1 MVLRASR
8 ARSYRSTYP
17 KAEEHA
23 LFAIT
28 RARIHPISGP
38 VLPSGTVLVSAGK
51 IQAVGADLEVPAGC
65 PVIDAQG
72 ATLIPGMID
81 AHCHVG
87 LWEEGLKF
95 EGEDGNEMTDPITPH
110 MRALDGINPLD
121 LGFEDARSAGVTTVF
136 VLPGSAN
143 VIGGQPVC
151 LKTAGVAIDQM
162 AIRQPAGLKVAFGEN
177 PKRVYHSK
185 NKMPMTRMG
194 IAALMRQTFVEAQTY
209 ARKVEKAREAGEEGP
224 DRDLRMEAIAL
235 SLSRRVPMRAHAHRT
250 DDILTAIRIAEEFNL
265 DLVIEHCTEGHK
277 IAPLLAE
284 KGVRA
289 VVGPSMSCR
298 SKVELRE
305 RNYET
310 AAVLDQAGVLVAIM
324 TDHPVV
330 PIHHL
335 PLCAALAA
343 KAGMGREAALA
354 GITLNAA
361 RICGVDHRIGSLEP
375 GKDAD
380 MVLLTGH
387 PFDLDTEVLMT
398 WIDGQVVFQ
407 RTR

>member
-1 MVLRASR
+1 M
-8 ARSYRSTYP
+8 
-17 KAEEHA
+17 
-23 LFAIT
+23 FAIT
-28 RARIHPISGP
+28 RARIHPVSGP
-38 VLPSGTVLVSAGK
+38 VIPSGTVLVADGK
-51 IQAVGADLEVPAGC
+51 IQAVGPDLPVPAGYT
-65 PVIDAQG
+65 VIDADG
-72 ATLIPGMID
+72 ATLVPGFID

-95 EGEDGNEMTDPITPH
+95 EGDDGNEMTDPVTPH
-110 MRALDGINPLD
+110 MRALDGINPED
-121 LGFEDARSAGVTTVF
+121 MGFEDARSAGVTTVF

-143 VIGGQPVC
+143 VVGGQPVC
-151 LKTAGVAIDQM
+151 LKTAGLSIDTM

-185 NKMPMTRMG
+185 NKMPSTRMG
-194 IAALMRQTFVEAQTY
+194 IAALMRQSFVDAQNY
-209 ARKVEKAREAGEEGP
+209 ARKVDRAKEAGEPGP

-235 SLSRRVPMRAHAHRT
+235 SLARRVPMRAHAHRA

-265 DLVIEHCTEGHK
+265 DLVVEHCTEGHK
-277 IAPLLAE
+277 LAPLLAE

-310 AAVLDQAGVLVAIM
+310 AAIVQQAGVMVAIM

-330 PIHHL
+330 PVHHL
-335 PLCAALAA
+335 ALCAALAA
-343 KAGMGREAALA
+343 KAGMGREAALEA
-354 GITLNAA
+354 ITLNAA
-361 RICGVDHRIGSLEP
+361 RICGVAHRVGSLEV

-380 MVLLTGH
+380 MVLLSGH
-387 PFDLDTEVLMT
+387 PFDLETNVLTT
-398 WIDGQVVFQ
+398 WIDGAVVYQ
-407 RTR
+407 RA

>member
-1 MVLRASR
+1 L
-8 ARSYRSTYP
+8 
-17 KAEEHA
+17 EQEHA

-28 RARIHPISGP
+28 RARIHPVSGP
-38 VLPSGTVLVSAGK
+38 VIPSGTVLVADGK
-51 IQAVGADLEVPAGC
+51 IQAVGPDLPVPAGYT
-65 PVIDAQG
+65 VIDADG
-72 ATLIPGMID
+72 ATLVPGFID

-95 EGEDGNEMTDPITPH
+95 EGDDGNEMTDPVTPH
-110 MRALDGINPLD
+110 MRALDGINPED
-121 LGFEDARSAGVTTVF
+121 MGFEDARSAGVTTVF

-143 VIGGQPVC
+143 VVGGQPVC
-151 LKTAGVAIDQM
+151 LKTAGLSIDTM

-185 NKMPMTRMG
+185 NKMPSTRMG
-194 IAALMRQTFVEAQTY
+194 IAALMRQSFVDAQNY
-209 ARKVEKAREAGEEGP
+209 ARKVDRAKEAGEPGP

-235 SLSRRVPMRAHAHRT
+235 SLARRVPMRAHAHRA

-265 DLVIEHCTEGHK
+265 DLVVEHCTEGHK
-277 IAPLLAE
+277 LAPLLAE

-310 AAVLDQAGVLVAIM
+310 AAILQQAGVMVAIM

-330 PIHHL
+330 PVHHL
-335 PLCAALAA
+335 ALCAALAA
-343 KAGMGREAALA
+343 KAGMGREAALEA
-354 GITLNAA
+354 ITLNAA
-361 RICGVDHRIGSLEP
+361 RICGVAHRVGSLEV

-380 MVLLTGH
+380 MVLLSGH
-387 PFDLDTEVLMT
+387 PFDLETNVLTT
-398 WIDGQVVFQ
+398 WIDGAVVYQ
-407 RTR
+407 RA

>member
-1 MVLRASR
+1 MQQELAS
-8 ARSYRSTYP
+8 
-17 KAEEHA
+17 
-23 LFAIT
+23 FAIT
-28 RARIHPISGP
+28 RARIHPVSGP
-38 VLPSGTVLVSAGK
+38 VIPSGTVLVADGK
-51 IQAVGADLEVPAGC
+51 IQAVGPDVALPEGC
-65 PVIDAQG
+65 RVIDADG
-72 ATLIPGMID
+72 ATLVPGFID

-95 EGEDGNEMTDPITPH
+95 EGDDGNEMTDPITPH
-110 MRALDGINPLD
+110 MRALDGINPQD
-121 LGFEDARSAGVTTVF
+121 LGFEDARSAGVTTIF

-151 LKTAGVAIDQM
+151 LKTAGLSIDEM

-185 NKMPMTRMG
+185 NKMPTTRMG
-194 IAALMRQTFVEAQTY
+194 IAAMMRQTFVDAQSY
-209 ARKVEKAREAGEEGP
+209 ARKVERAKETGEPGP

-235 SLSRRVPMRAHAHRT
+235 SLARRVPMRAHAHRT
-250 DDILTAIRIAEEFNL
+250 DDILTALRIAEEFSL
-265 DLVIEHCTEGHK
+265 DLVVEHCTEGHK

-310 AAVLDQAGVLVAIM
+310 AAILQKAGVMVAIM

-335 PLCAALAA
+335 TLCAALAA
-343 KAGMGREAALA
+343 KAGMGPEAALEA
-354 GITLNAA
+354 ITLNAA
-361 RICGVDHRIGSLEP
+361 RICGVAHRVGSLEP

-380 MVLLTGH
+380 MVLLDGH
-387 PFDLDTEVLMT
+387 PFEIATNVLKT

-407 RTR
+407 RA

>member
-1 MVLRASR
+1 MQQELAS
-8 ARSYRSTYP
+8 
-17 KAEEHA
+17 
-23 LFAIT
+23 FAIT

-38 VLPSGTVLVSAGK
+38 VIPSGTVLVADGK
-51 IQAVGADLEVPAGC
+51 IQAVGPDVALPEGC
-65 PVIDAQG
+65 RVIDADG
-72 ATLIPGMID
+72 ATLVPGFID

-95 EGEDGNEMTDPITPH
+95 EGDDGNEMTDPITPH
-110 MRALDGINPLD
+110 MRALDGINPQD
-121 LGFEDARSAGVTTVF
+121 LGFEDARSAGVTTIF

-151 LKTAGVAIDQM
+151 LKTAGLSIDEM

-185 NKMPMTRMG
+185 NKMPTTRMG
-194 IAALMRQTFVEAQTY
+194 IAAMMRQTFVDAQSY
-209 ARKVEKAREAGEEGP
+209 ARKVERAKETGEPGP

-235 SLSRRVPMRAHAHRT
+235 SLARRVPMRAHAHRT
-250 DDILTAIRIAEEFNL
+250 DDILTALRIAEEFSL
-265 DLVIEHCTEGHK
+265 DLVVEHCTEGHK

-310 AAVLDQAGVLVAIM
+310 AAILQKAGVMVAIM

-335 PLCAALAA
+335 TLCAALAA
-343 KAGMGREAALA
+343 KAGMGPEAALEA
-354 GITLNAA
+354 ITLNAA
-361 RICGVDHRIGSLEP
+361 RICGVAHRVGSLEP

-380 MVLLTGH
+380 MVLLDGH
-387 PFDLDTEVLMT
+387 PFEIATNVLKT

-407 RTR
+407 RA

>member
-1 MVLRASR
+1 
-8 ARSYRSTYP
+8 
-17 KAEEHA
+17 

-38 VLPSGTVLVSAGK
+38 VIPSGTVLVMDGK
-51 IQAVGADLEVPAGC
+51 IQAVGPDVAVPEGYT
-65 PVIDAQG
+65 VIDADG
-72 ATLIPGMID
+72 ATLVPGFID

-87 LWEEGLKF
+87 LWEEGIKF
-95 EGEDGNEMTDPITPH
+95 EGDDGNEMTDPVTPH
-110 MRALDGINPLD
+110 MRALDGINPQD
-121 LGFEDARSAGVTTVF
+121 LGFEDARSAGVTTLF

-151 LKTAGVAIDQM
+151 LKTAGVAIDDM

-177 PKRVYHSK
+177 PKRVYHAK
-185 NKMPMTRMG
+185 NKMPTTRMG
-194 IAALMRQTFVEAQTY
+194 IAALMRQSFVDAQTY
-209 ARKVEKAREAGEEGP
+209 ARKVEAAKENGEAGP
-224 DRDLRMEAIAL
+224 DRDLRMEALAL
-235 SLSRRVPMRAHAHRT
+235 SLARRVPMRAHAHRT

-265 DLVIEHCTEGHK
+265 DLVVEHCTEGHK

-310 AAVLDQAGVLVAIM
+310 AAILQKAGVMVAIM

-335 PLCAALAA
+335 ALCAALAA
-343 KAGMGREAALA
+343 KAGMGREAALEA
-354 GITLNAA
+354 ITLNAA
-361 RICGVDHRIGSLEP
+361 RICGVDHRVGSLEP

-380 MVLLTGH
+380 MVLMSGH
-387 PFDLDTEVLMT
+387 PFDIETNVLST
-398 WIDGQVVFQ
+398 WIDGQVVYQ
-407 RTR
+407 RA

>member
-1 MVLRASR
+1 M
-8 ARSYRSTYP
+8 
-17 KAEEHA
+17 
-23 LFAIT
+23 FAIT
-28 RARIHPISGP
+28 RARIHPISGS
-38 VLPSGTVLVSAGK
+38 VIPSGTVLVANGK
-51 IQAVGADLEVPAGC
+51 IQAVGAEVAVPEGYA
-65 PVIDAQG
+65 VIDAEG
-72 ATLIPGMID
+72 ATLVPGFVD

-95 EGEDGNEMTDPITPH
+95 EGDDGNEMTDPITPQ

-121 LGFEDARSAGVTTVF
+121 LGFEDARSAGVTTLF

-151 LKTAGVAIDQM
+151 LKTAGLSVDQM

-177 PKRVYHSK
+177 PKRVYHAK
-185 NKMPMTRMG
+185 NRMPTTRMG
-194 IAALMRQTFVEAQTY
+194 IAAMLRETLVQAQTY
-209 ARKVEKAREAGEEGP
+209 ARKVEEAKEKGEPGP
-224 DRDLRMEAIAL
+224 DRDLKMEAIAL
-235 SLSRRVPMRAHAHRT
+235 ALARRVPMRAHAHRA
-250 DDILTAIRIAEEFNL
+250 DDILTALRIAEEFNL
-265 DLVIEHCTEGHK
+265 DLVVEHCTEGHK

-310 AAVLDQAGVLVAIM
+310 AAILQKAGVMVAIM

-335 PLCAALAA
+335 TLCAALAA
-343 KAGMGREAALA
+343 KAGMGREAALEA
-354 GITLNAA
+354 ITLNAA
-361 RICGVDHRIGSLEP
+361 RICGVDHRVGSIEP

-380 MVLLTGH
+380 LVLLDGH
-387 PFDLDTEVLMT
+387 PFDIETNVLTT
-398 WIDGQVVFQ
+398 WIDGQVVYQ
-407 RTR
+407 RAK

>member
-1 MVLRASR
+1 MQQER
-8 ARSYRSTYP
+8 
-17 KAEEHA
+17 A

-38 VLPSGTVLVSAGK
+38 AIPSGTVLVKDGK
-51 IQAVGADLEVPAGC
+51 IQALGADVTVPDGYE
-65 PVIDAQG
+65 VIDADG
-72 ATLIPGMID
+72 ATLVPGFID

-87 LWEEGLKF
+87 LWEEGIKF
-95 EGEDGNEMTDPITPH
+95 EGDDGNEMTDPVTPH
-110 MRALDGINPLD
+110 MRALDGINPQD
-121 LGFEDARSAGVTTVF
+121 LGFEDARSAGVTTIY

-151 LKTAGVAIDQM
+151 LKTAGVAIDDM

-185 NKMPMTRMG
+185 NKMPSTRMG
-194 IAALMRQTFVEAQTY
+194 IAALMRQSFVDAQTY
-209 ARKVEKAREAGEEGP
+209 ARKVETAKEKGEPGP
-224 DRDLRMEAIAL
+224 DRDLRMEAIAH
-235 SLSRRVPMRAHAHRT
+235 SLARRVPMRAHAHRT

-265 DLVIEHCTEGHK
+265 DLVVEHCTEGHK

-310 AAVLDQAGVLVAIM
+310 AAILQQAGVMVAIM

-335 PLCAALAA
+335 TICAALAA
-343 KAGMGREAALA
+343 KAGMGREAALEA
-354 GITLNAA
+354 ITLNAA
-361 RICGVDHRIGSLEP
+361 RICGVAHRVGSLEP

-380 MVLLTGH
+380 MVLLDGH
-387 PFDLDTEVLMT
+387 PFDIETNVLTT
-398 WIDGQVVFQ
+398 WIDGQVVY
-407 RTR
+407 RRA

>member
-1 MVLRASR
+1 M
-8 ARSYRSTYP
+8 
-17 KAEEHA
+17 
-23 LFAIT
+23 FAIT

-38 VLPSGTVLVSAGK
+38 VIPAGTVLVSDGK
-51 IQAVGADLEVPAGC
+51 IQAIGQDLAVPDGYE
-65 PVIDAQG
+65 VIDADG
-72 ATLIPGMID
+72 ATLVPGFID

-95 EGEDGNEMTDPITPH
+95 EGDDGNEMTDPVTPH

-121 LGFEDARSAGVTTVF
+121 MGFADARSAGVTTIF

-151 LKTAGVAIDQM
+151 LKTAGISIDEM

-185 NKMPMTRMG
+185 NKMPTTRMG
-194 IAALMRQTFVEAQTY
+194 IAAMMRQALVDAQAY
-209 ARKVEKAREAGEEGP
+209 ARKVDRAREAGEDGP
-224 DRDLRMEAIAL
+224 DRDLRKEAIAL
-235 SLSRRVPMRAHAHRT
+235 SLARRVPMRAHAHRT
-250 DDILTAIRIAEEFNL
+250 DDILTAVRIAEEFDL
-265 DLVIEHCTEGHK
+265 DLVVEHCTEGHH

-310 AAVLDQAGVLVAIM
+310 AAILSQAGVLVAIM

-335 PLCAALAA
+335 ALCAAMAA
-343 KAGMGREAALA
+343 KAGMGRERALEA
-354 GITLNAA
+354 ITLNAA
-361 RICGVDHRIGSLEP
+361 RICGVAHRVGSLEV

-380 MVLLTGH
+380 MVLLNGH
-387 PFDLDTEVLMT
+387 PFDIETDVLTT
-398 WIDGQVVFQ
+398 WIEGRVVYQ
-407 RTR
+407 RQR

>member
-1 MVLRASR
+1 M
-8 ARSYRSTYP
+8 
-17 KAEEHA
+17 
-23 LFAIT
+23 FAIT

-38 VLPSGTVLVSAGK
+38 VIPSGTVLVMDGK
-51 IQAVGADLEVPAGC
+51 IQAVGPDVAVPEGYT
-65 PVIDAQG
+65 VIDADG
-72 ATLIPGMID
+72 ATLVPGFID

-87 LWEEGLKF
+87 LWEEGIKF
-95 EGEDGNEMTDPITPH
+95 EGDDGNEMTDPVTPH
-110 MRALDGINPLD
+110 MRALDGINPQD
-121 LGFEDARSAGVTTVF
+121 LGFEDARSAGVTTLF

-151 LKTAGVAIDQM
+151 LKTAGVAIDDM

-177 PKRVYHSK
+177 PKRVYHAK
-185 NKMPMTRMG
+185 NKMPTTRMG
-194 IAALMRQTFVEAQTY
+194 IAALMRQSFVDAQTY
-209 ARKVEKAREAGEEGP
+209 ARKVEAAKENGEAGP
-224 DRDLRMEAIAL
+224 DRDLRMEALAL
-235 SLSRRVPMRAHAHRT
+235 SLARRVPMRAHAHRT

-265 DLVIEHCTEGHK
+265 DLVVEHCTEGHK

-310 AAVLDQAGVLVAIM
+310 AAILQKAGVMVAIM

-335 PLCAALAA
+335 ALCAALAA
-343 KAGMGREAALA
+343 KAGMGREAALEA
-354 GITLNAA
+354 ITLNAA
-361 RICGVDHRIGSLEP
+361 RICGVDHRVGSLEP

-380 MVLLTGH
+380 MVLMSGH
-387 PFDLDTEVLMT
+387 PFDIETNVLST
-398 WIDGQVVFQ
+398 WIDGQVVYQ
-407 RTR
+407 RA

>member
-1 MVLRASR
+1 M
-8 ARSYRSTYP
+8 P
-17 KAEEHA
+17 QEHA
-23 LFAIT
+23 VFAIT
-28 RARIHPISGP
+28 RAEIHPISGP
-38 VLPSGTVLVSAGK
+38 VIPSGTVLVVDGK
-51 IQAVGADLEVPAGC
+51 IQAIGPDVALPEGC
-65 PVIDAQG
+65 RVIDADG
-72 ATLIPGMID
+72 ATLVPGFID

-87 LWEEGLKF
+87 LWEEGIKF
-95 EGEDGNEMTDPITPH
+95 EGDDGNEMTDPVTPH
-110 MRALDGINPLD
+110 MRALDGINPQD
-121 LGFEDARSAGVTTVF
+121 LGFEDARSAGVTTLY

-151 LKTAGVAIDQM
+151 LKTAGVAIDEM

-185 NKMPMTRMG
+185 NKMPTTRMG
-194 IAALMRQTFVEAQTY
+194 IAALMRQSFVDAQTY
-209 ARKVEKAREAGEEGP
+209 ARKVERAKESGEPGP
-224 DRDLRMEAIAL
+224 DRDLRLEAIAL
-235 SLSRRVPMRAHAHRT
+235 SLARRVPMRAHAHRT

-265 DLVIEHCTEGHK
+265 DLVVEHCTEGHK

-310 AAVLDQAGVLVAIM
+310 AAILQKAGVMVAIM

-335 PLCAALAA
+335 TLCAALAA

-361 RICGVDHRIGSLEP
+361 RICGVDHRVGSLEP

-380 MVLLTGH
+380 MVLLSGH
-387 PFDLDTEVLMT
+387 PFEIETDVLTT
-398 WIDGQVVFQ
+398 WIDGQVVYQ
-407 RTR
+407 RA

>member
-1 MVLRASR
+1 MDQ
-8 ARSYRSTYP
+8 
-17 KAEEHA
+17 END

-28 RARIHPISGP
+28 RARIHPIVGP
-38 VLPSGTVLVSAGK
+38 VIASGTVLVSEGK
-51 IQAVGADLEVPAGC
+51 IREIGPEVVLPEGC
-65 PVIDAQG
+65 QVIDAQG
-72 ATLIPGMID
+72 ATLVPGFID

-87 LWEEGLKF
+87 LWEEGIKF
-95 EGEDGNEMTDPITPH
+95 EGDDGNEMTDPITPH

-121 LGFEDARSAGVTTVF
+121 MGFEDARSAGVTTIF

-151 LKTAGVAIDQM
+151 LKTAGIDIDAM
-162 AIRQPAGLKVAFGEN
+162 TVRHPAGLKVAFGEN
-177 PKRVYHSK
+177 PKRVYQAKS
-185 NKMPMTRMG
+185 KMPSTRMG
-194 IAALMRQTFVEAQTY
+194 IAALMRQTFVDAQTY
-209 ARKVEKAREAGEEGP
+209 ARKVERAKESGEPGP
-224 DRDLRMEAIAL
+224 DRDLRMEAVSL
-235 SLSRRVPMRAHAHRT
+235 SLARRVPMRAHAHRT

-265 DLVIEHCTEGHK
+265 DLVVEHCTEGHK

-289 VVGPSMSCR
+289 VVGPSLSCR

-310 AAVLDQAGVLVAIM
+310 AAILQQAGVMVAIM

-335 PLCAALAA
+335 TLCAALAA
-343 KAGMGREAALA
+343 KAGMGREAALEA
-354 GITLNAA
+354 ITLNAA
-361 RICGVDHRIGSLEP
+361 RICGVDHRVGSLEP

-380 MVLLTGH
+380 MVLLSGH
-387 PFDLDTEVLMT
+387 PFDIETNVLNT
-398 WIDGQVVFQ
+398 WIDGVVVYQ

>member
-1 MVLRASR
+1 M
-8 ARSYRSTYP
+8 
-17 KAEEHA
+17 
-23 LFAIT
+23 FAIT
-28 RARIHPISGP
+28 RARIHPVSGP
-38 VLPSGTVLVSAGK
+38 VIPSGTVLVADGK
-51 IQAVGADLEVPAGC
+51 IQAVGPDLPVPAGYT
-65 PVIDAQG
+65 VIDADG
-72 ATLIPGMID
+72 ATLVPGFID

-95 EGEDGNEMTDPITPH
+95 EGDDGNEMTDPVTPH
-110 MRALDGINPLD
+110 MRALDGINPED
-121 LGFEDARSAGVTTVF
+121 MGFEDARSAGVTTIF

-143 VIGGQPVC
+143 VVGGQPVC
-151 LKTAGVAIDQM
+151 LKTAGLSIDTM

-185 NKMPMTRMG
+185 NKMPSTRMG
-194 IAALMRQTFVEAQTY
+194 IAALMRQSFVDAQNY
-209 ARKVEKAREAGEEGP
+209 ARKVDRAKEAGEPGP

-235 SLSRRVPMRAHAHRT
+235 SLARRVPMRAHAHRA

-265 DLVIEHCTEGHK
+265 DLVVEHCTEGHK
-277 IAPLLAE
+277 LAPLLAE

-310 AAVLDQAGVLVAIM
+310 AAILQQAGVMVAIM

-330 PIHHL
+330 PVHHL
-335 PLCAALAA
+335 ALCAALAA
-343 KAGMGREAALA
+343 KAGMGREAALEA
-354 GITLNAA
+354 ITLNAA
-361 RICGVDHRIGSLEP
+361 RICGVAHRVGSLEV

-380 MVLLTGH
+380 MVLLSGH
-387 PFDLDTEVLMT
+387 PFDLETNVLTT
-398 WIDGQVVFQ
+398 WIDGAVVYQ
-407 RTR
+407 RA

>member
-1 MVLRASR
+1 M
-8 ARSYRSTYP
+8 
-17 KAEEHA
+17 
-23 LFAIT
+23 FAIT

-38 VLPSGTVLVSAGK
+38 VIPSGTVLVVDGK
-51 IQAVGADLEVPAGC
+51 IQAVGPEVAIPEGC
-65 PVIDAQG
+65 RVIDADG
-72 ATLIPGMID
+72 ATVVPGFID

-87 LWEEGLKF
+87 LWEEGIKF
-95 EGEDGNEMTDPITPH
+95 EGDDGNEMTDPITPH
-110 MRALDGINPLD
+110 MRALDGINPQD
-121 LGFEDARSAGVTTVF
+121 MGFEDARSAGVTTLF

-151 LKTAGVAIDQM
+151 LKTAGVAIDDM

-185 NKMPMTRMG
+185 NKMPTTRMG
-194 IAALMRQTFVEAQTY
+194 IAAMMRQSFVDAQTY
-209 ARKVEKAREAGEEGP
+209 ARKQERAREKGEPGP
-224 DRDLRMEAIAL
+224 DRDLRMEAIAT

-250 DDILTAIRIAEEFNL
+250 DDILTAVRIAEEFNL
-265 DLVIEHCTEGHK
+265 DLVVEHCTEGHK

-310 AAVLDQAGVLVAIM
+310 AAILQKAGVMVAIM

-335 PLCAALAA
+335 TLCAALAA

-354 GITLNAA
+354 AITLNAA
-361 RICGVDHRIGSLEP
+361 RICGVDHRVGSIEP

-380 MVLLTGH
+380 LVLLDGH
-387 PFDLDTEVLMT
+387 PFDIDTNVLTT
-398 WIDGQVVFQ
+398 WIDGQVVYQ
-407 RTR
+407 RA

>member
-1 MVLRASR
+1 M
-8 ARSYRSTYP
+8 
-17 KAEEHA
+17 
-23 LFAIT
+23 FAIT
-28 RARIHPISGP
+28 RARIYPVSGP
-38 VLPSGTVLVSAGK
+38 VIASGTVLVANGK
-51 IQAVGADLEVPAGC
+51 IRAVGENVALPEGC
-65 PVIDAQG
+65 TVIDADG
-72 ATLIPGMID
+72 ATLMPGFVD

-95 EGEDGNEMTDPITPH
+95 EGDDGNEMTDPVTPH
-110 MRALDGINPLD
+110 LRALDGINPRD
-121 LGFEDARSAGVTTVF
+121 LGFEDARAAGVTTLF

-151 LKTAGVAIDQM
+151 LKTAGISIDEM

-185 NKMPMTRMG
+185 SKMPTTRMG
-194 IAALMRQTFVEAQTY
+194 VAALMRQNLVDAQTY
-209 ARKVEKAREAGEEGP
+209 ARKVARAKETGEQAP
-224 DRDLRMEAIAL
+224 DRDLRLEALANAL
-235 SLSRRVPMRAHAHRT
+235 ARRVPMRAHAHRA
-250 DDILTAIRIAEEFNL
+250 DDILTALRIAEEFNL
-265 DLVIEHCTEGHK
+265 DLVVEHCTEGHH

-310 AAVLDQAGVLVAIM
+310 AAILQKAGVMVAIM

-354 GITLNAA
+354 AITLDAA
-361 RICGVDHRIGSLEP
+361 RICGVEHRVGSLEP

-380 MVLLTGH
+380 MVLLDGH
-387 PFDLDTEVLMT
+387 PFDLETNVLTT
-398 WIDGQVVFQ
+398 WIDGQVVYQ
-407 RTR
+407 RP

>member
-1 MVLRASR
+1 MQQE
-8 ARSYRSTYP
+8 P
-17 KAEEHA
+17 A

-38 VLPSGTVLVSAGK
+38 VIPSGTVLVMDGK
-51 IQAVGADLEVPAGC
+51 IQAVGADIAVPDGYT
-65 PVIDAQG
+65 VIDADG
-72 ATLIPGMID
+72 ATLVPGFID

-87 LWEEGLKF
+87 LWEEGIKF
-95 EGEDGNEMTDPITPH
+95 EGDDGNEMTDPVTPH
-110 MRALDGINPLD
+110 MRALDGINPQD
-121 LGFEDARSAGVTTVF
+121 LGFEDARSAGVTTLF

-151 LKTAGVAIDQM
+151 LKTAGVAIDDM

-185 NKMPMTRMG
+185 NKMPTTRMG
-194 IAALMRQTFVEAQTY
+194 IAALMRQTFVDAQTY
-209 ARKVEKAREAGEEGP
+209 ARKVEAAKEKGEAGP
-224 DRDLRMEAIAL
+224 DRDLRMEALAL
-235 SLSRRVPMRAHAHRT
+235 SLARRVPMRAHAHRT

-265 DLVIEHCTEGHK
+265 DLVVEHCTEGHK

-310 AAVLDQAGVLVAIM
+310 AAILQKAGVMVAIM

-335 PLCAALAA
+335 ALCAALAA
-343 KAGMGREAALA
+343 KAGMGREAALEA
-354 GITLNAA
+354 ITLNAA

-380 MVLLTGH
+380 MVLMSGH
-387 PFDLDTEVLMT
+387 PFDIETNVLST
-398 WIDGQVVFQ
+398 WIDGQVVYQ
-407 RTR
+407 RA